1 MRKTVTSLFISLDGV
16 VEAQDDWQFAYL
28 DDDTFGAL
36 TTAWDRVDAALMGR
50 RSFQGFDEVRIA
62 NPDSPVI
69 SFLNRVDRYLVS
81 TTLTSVPWHG
91 STVLNGDVR
100 SQLVQLKQQPGKDI
114 LVLGSPTLVRWML
127 GQGLLDELALIV
139 LPVIVGS
146 GVRLFPEES
155 TADLLT
161 RRGLD
166 LASVESLGSGAL
178 QVTYT
183 PAAP

>member
-50 RSFQGFDEVRIA
+50 RSFQGFDEVRTA

-69 SFLNRVDRYLVS
+69 
-81 TTLTSVPWHG
+81 G
-91 STVLNGDVR
+91 
-100 SQLVQLKQQPGKDI
+100 
-114 LVLGSPTLVRWML
+114 
-127 GQGLLDELALIV
+127 
-139 LPVIVGS
+139 

-155 TADLLT
+155 AADPLARL
-161 RRGLD
+161 GLD
-166 LASVESLGSGAL
+166 LTSVTSLGSGAL

-183 PAAP
+183 PATS